1 LEKNIIGLAMN
12 IRGLNRRMGPFEKA
26 LLASVYVSTIDPTIG
41 YIDRLRSR
49 MYLPIEIFD
58 DKIQHL
64 ISIGLLE
71 KATTP
76 RLTFLGRD
84 ALKVV
89 LVGGVFDVIHPGHIH
104 TLKAAKQHGDVLVV
118 VVARTS
124 TAAKIKQGRKIYH
137 GENLRK
143 ELVSSLSFV
152 DLAIIGSQVSL
163 YDTVERVSPDIIAL
177 GYDQI
182 HSEKEIS
189 ENCKDRNLAV
199 RIIRLNTP
207 VPGIKSSQIKDE
219 MGNSIYGI

>member
-1 LEKNIIGLAMN
+1 MN
-12 IRGLNRRMGPFEKA
+12 NRGLNRRMDPFEKA
-26 LLASVYVSTIDPTIG
+26 LLASIYVSKIEPTIG
-41 YIDRLRSR
+41 YVDRLRSR

-189 ENCKDRNLAV
+189 ENCKDRNLTV

>member
-1 LEKNIIGLAMN
+1 MD
-12 IRGLNRRMGPFEKA
+12 PFEKA
-26 LLASVYVSTIDPTIG
+26 LLASVYVSTIEPTVN
-41 YIDRLRSR
+41 YVDRLSSR
-49 MYLPIEIFD
+49 TNIPKSILNE
-58 DKIQHL
+58 KIGHL
-64 ISIGLLE
+64 ISNGLLE
-71 KATTP
+71 KDNPPT
-76 RLTFLGRD
+76 LTFLGRD
-84 ALKVV
+84 AIKVV

-124 TAAKIKQGRKIYH
+124 TAAKIKKGRRVYH

-152 DLAIIGSQVSL
+152 DLAIIGSKVSL

-189 ENCKDRNLAV
+189 ENCKDRNLTV